1 MTVYPIE
8 HLQGDANDD
17 GVVSETDKYTIMDT
31 IAAGIYDKN
40 CDVNTDGKVTVADI
54 VALLD
59 ILENNEQ

>member
-1 MTVYPIE
+1 
-8 HLQGDANDD
+8 
-17 GVVSETDKYTIMDT
+17 MDT